1 MLVQQVGQVRPGV
14 EPEGQVLA
22 AGAKQLLAL
31 GGREVAQAGL
41 ARRDHLRVGEA
52 GAGDLGDAVGGQAG
66 AEGGRK
72 VLELE
77 PAGPARALCR
87 VVHAAVRVRA
97 GAARRPA
104 ADQVQ
109 VGGQGPGVDRLEHV
123 ILQDEVLGVGPVV
136 RDLPGVVVAHH
147 VRRVA
152 GQADRRRRVGGAA
165 APAGL
170 VLGGPDE
177 PVHLAAVDVGG
188 RFGHVVAGAAV
199 HQARIVVRLVA
210 AFGARVGCAHGEL
223 AVAGG
228 DAVGTGIGT
237 EERVERP
244 VLLHDDHHVPDL
256 ADAGRGFRGV
266 ALAGL
271 VWLAWLVWP
280 GWPVQLARLVTVRLS
295 AASVMPTAVA
305 LPRRPA
311 DRTSRPSSRGQLG
324 LYTLT

>member
-72 VLELE
+72 ILELE
-77 PAGPARALCR
+77 PGPARALRR

-97 GAARRPA
+97 GAPRRPA

-123 ILQDEVLGVGPVV
+123 ILQDEVVGVGPVV
-136 RDLPGVVVAHH
+136 RYLPGVVVAHH
-147 VRRVA
+147 VRCAA

-199 HQARIVVRLVA
+199 HQARVVVRLIA

-223 AVAGG
+223 AVADGN
-228 DAVGTGIGT
+228 AVGTGIGA

-266 ALAGL
+266 ACLARLAGL
-271 VWLAWLVWP
+271 ACSAWLA
-280 GWPVQLARLVTVRLS
+280 GAAREARHGEAQRGERDADGRGSPAQARGSHVS
-295 AASVMPTAVA
+295 A
-305 LPRRPA
+305 L
-311 DRTSRPSSRGQLG
+311 Q
-324 LYTLT
+324 